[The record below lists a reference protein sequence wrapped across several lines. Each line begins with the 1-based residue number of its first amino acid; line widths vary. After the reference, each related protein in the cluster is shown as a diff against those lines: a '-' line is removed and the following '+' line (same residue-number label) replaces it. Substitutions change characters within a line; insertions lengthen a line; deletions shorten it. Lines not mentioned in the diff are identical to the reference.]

1 MQKPPKNSHKF
12 LNKKKYLINNQ
23 EMKSQNICPL
33 NSNVVLDYTEVQ

>member
-1 MQKPPKNSHKF
+1 MQKNKKNTF